1 MKHAVAARGAVAVV
15 AALALGG
22 CGASGG
28 DGAGDG
34 GSAGK
39 ADAGPTAA
47 PADGIRAVKAPKRF
61 STDRAVVLP
70 DSAGEGN
77 VAIAGVQ
84 HPLPIALHK
93 GVAYIARPDGLE
105 IASGYVDS
113 DPVLIT
119 PRREP
124 LSRLDDL
131 GPMVGG
137 NTARK
142 PLVTEHGGTTL
153 VLSAL
158 VGRVPGEGTTK
169 GHDALELMATDT
181 SQGTKAWSAEV
192 PLAERH
198 YSVEEGQSEVVGRSG
213 GTAVVM
219 GHGQLFGIDLDSR
232 RKVWSAPGTFQEGA
246 VLAGDTVVGLRLDE
260 DGTDR
265 RVVGLDPAT
274 GKERWSEPRLAAER
288 LSAAG
293 PETVVASGY
302 VTDDRDDGALLLNAA
317 SGDEVRQFPEDTA
330 PDGECSYDGVSVTVC
345 TYTDQVAAYDAATG
359 EQRWALPDEAG
370 TRAAPK
376 VTLVREGLVYGT
388 TAENG
393 PVVVDAATG
402 EDVET
407 RPGIAPYVSDGY
419 VGVALAEE
427 SHAVTAYRTRS

>member
-1 MKHAVAARGAVAVV
+1 MKHGMAARGAVAV
-15 AALALGG
+15 AALALCG
-22 CGASGG
+22 CGSSGG
-28 DGAGDG
+28 ERAKDT
-34 GSAGK
+34 GSGGK
-39 ADAGPTAA
+39 ADAGPAA
-47 PADGIRAVKAPKRF
+47 PPAEEIRAVKAPKRF

-70 DSAGEGN
+70 ASAGAGN

-105 IASGYVDS
+105 IASGYVPS

-124 LSRLDDL
+124 LARLDDL

-137 NTARK
+137 NTARE

-158 VGRVPGEGTTK
+158 VGRVPGSGTAK

-181 SQGTKAWSAEV
+181 AQGTKAWSVEI
-192 PLAERH
+192 PLAEGH
-198 YSVEEGQSEVVGRSG
+198 YSVREGQSEVVGRSG
-213 GTAVVM
+213 GTVVVM
-219 GHGQLFGIDLDSR
+219 GHGQLFGVDLGSR
-232 RKVWSAPGTFQEGA
+232 RTVWSAPGDFQEGA
-246 VLAGDTVVGLRLDE
+246 VLAGGTVVGLRLDE

-274 GKERWSEPRLAAER
+274 GRQRWSEPRLAAER
-288 LSAAG
+288 LYAAG

-302 VTDDRDDGALLLNAA
+302 VTDDSDDGALLLDAA
-317 SGDEVRQFPEDTA
+317 SGDRVRQFPEDAAT
-330 PDGECSYDGVSVTVC
+330 DGECAYDGVSTTVC
-345 TYTDQVAAYDAATG
+345 TYFDQVSAYDAATG
-359 EQRWALPDEAG
+359 EQLWALPDEAG
-370 TRAAPK
+370 TRTAPE

-388 TAENG
+388 TENG
-393 PVVVDAATG
+393 PVVVAAATG

-419 VGVALAEE
+419 VGIALAEE
-427 SHAVTAYRTRS
+427 DHAVTAYRTRD